1 MDYVVLALVGLVLLG
16 GLVALG
22 AGHARWSWGTVIA
35 GLLVLITAGGYLY
48 LVTRLAARERV
59 WATSITRYQTDLA
72 RVRDALQP
80 GPRGV
85 LAPIPEEASLDV
97 LRAERDRWRRA
108 FEKARDWQGR
118 IWPGASFSP
127 PREAGGTGLIELPP
141 DGNAA
146 DDPPFAAGSVVF
158 LVDEADLQDGGRY
171 LGQFRVEKS
180 EFRGNRHVLTVTE
193 TAARDGYDA
202 RILQADHPAVTV
214 YEDLPVDRWLAFY
227 RTPADR
233 AAAATGIAPQPAKV
247 AAETVTE
254 VLSADM
260 LPDDPSA
267 AQVKGLVEAFVEM
280 FTQHEEAVPEESW
293 DDVAAKL
300 AAGSVPHGTYWAEVE
315 FTADHE
321 FAEGSEE
328 AKRDYVA
335 GERAEF
341 DLGTALTLRD
351 ELSTAKIVG
360 LIYRRPLVDAVTLLH
375 GGIVSARGPAEDGGD
390 GVRADGAAALMR
402 ALRQEKADLLAAAA
416 RLEQT
421 LASVAGTTT
430 ATTTVAEELTADLEQ
445 WQRDVTAAERLTG
458 RFEDAVSRTT
468 TERQATEDRVVEL
481 GRELVRVNA
490 TLTAEIDRVAP
501 PPARQ

>member
-1 MDYVVLALVGLVLLG
+1 MDYLVLALVGLVLLG

-22 AGHARWSWGTVIA
+22 AGHARWNVGTVIA
-35 GLLVLITAGGYLY
+35 GFLVLLTAGGYLY
-48 LVTRLAARERV
+48 LVTRLAARERA
-59 WATSITRYQTDLA
+59 WAASITRYQTDLA

-80 GPRGV
+80 DGRGV
-85 LAPIPEEASLDV
+85 LAPMPDQVNLDV

-108 FEKARDWQGR
+108 YEKARDWQGR
-118 IWPGASFSP
+118 TWPGSSFSA
-127 PREAGGTGLIELPP
+127 PREAGGSGLVELAP
-141 DGNAA
+141 DGNAD
-146 DDPPFAAGSVVF
+146 DDPPFSTGSVVF

-202 RILQADHPAVTV
+202 RVLQGDHPAVTV

-247 AAETVTE
+247 AAETVTA
-254 VLSADM
+254 VLSADL
-260 LPDDPSA
+260 LPDDASA
-267 AQVKGLVEAFVEM
+267 AEVKQLVESFVEM
-280 FTQHEEAVPEESW
+280 FTQHEEAVPEDSW

-300 AAGSVPHGTYWAEVE
+300 AAGGVPHGTYWAEVE

-321 FAEGSEE
+321 FAEGGED
-328 AKRDYVA
+328 AKRDYVT

-351 ELSTAKIVG
+351 ELRKAKIVG
-360 LIYRRPLVDAVTLLH
+360 MIYRRPLVDAVTLLH
-375 GGIVSARGPAEDGGD
+375 GGIVSASGSVEDGGD

-402 ALRQEKADLLAAAA
+402 ALRQEKADLLAAAG

-421 LASVAGTTT
+421 LASVAATTT
-430 ATTTVAEELTADLEQ
+430 ATTTVAGELTADLEQ
-445 WQRDVTAAERLTG
+445 WQRDVAAAERLAG
-458 RFEDAVSRTT
+458 RFTDAVSRTT
-468 TERQATEDRVVEL
+468 SERKGAEDRIVEL
-481 GRELVRVNA
+481 GRELVRMNA